1 MQAARLP
8 PPRFSSATA
17 ADHEEKPV
25 PTRPGGSASERKRD
39 KTGFA
44 SPPIAEQ
51 GLRLPETLAPALTD
65 ALDAKIEQLLKEAS
79 RRELKL
85 VTAESCTGGLLAS
98 LLTDVTGCSH
108 AFERGFVTYT
118 EAAKHEMLGVPET
131 LLDDPG
137 PVSEVVARAM
147 AEGALAHSD
156 GDIALS
162 ITGFAGPG
170 GPDDIPGLV
179 HFASAVRGGPTFH
192 RRRRFEETDRAGV
205 RLRAIETALAML
217 EERLA

>member
-1 MQAARLP
+1 M
-8 PPRFSSATA
+8 
-17 ADHEEKPV
+17 
-25 PTRPGGSASERKRD
+25 
-39 KTGFA
+39 
-44 SPPIAEQ
+44 
-51 GLRLPETLAPALTD
+51 PETLSPALPD
-65 ALDAKIEQLLKEAS
+65 ALDAEVERLLQAAC

-118 EAAKHEMLGVPET
+118 NTAKHELLGVAAT

-137 PVSEVVARAM
+137 PVSEPVARAM

-170 GPDDIPGLV
+170 GPQDTPGLV
-179 HFASAVRGGPTFH
+179 HFASAVRGGPTLH
-192 RRRRFEETDRAGV
+192 RRRQFEEQDRAGV
-205 RLRAIETALAML
+205 RLRAIETALDML
-217 EERLA
+217 RERLS

>member
-1 MQAARLP
+1 MFPKA
-8 PPRFSSATA
+8 
-17 ADHEEKPV
+17 V
-25 PTRPGGSASERKRD
+25 
-39 KTGFA
+39 
-44 SPPIAEQ
+44 
-51 GLRLPETLAPALTD
+51 
-65 ALDAKIEQLLKEAS
+65 
-79 RRELKL
+79 RELAQAVIERARSRGVML
-85 VTAESCTGGLLAS
+85 ATAESCTGGLLAS